1 MKNLKASVII
11 TVYNEDK
18 SIESCLKSLIEQ
30 DYKPL
35 EIIVIND
42 GSTDKTSKILRKFNL
57 ITYELPHEGTAVSR
71 NFAAK
76 KATGEILVFLDADM
90 EFEKNFI
97 TKLIAPINKQETKGT
112 FSKLEYVKNWEKPLA
127 RCWNRVNTPKP
138 PDGLRVRQDLDV
150 GDDFRAILKS
160 EFEKASG
167 FDNVGYT
174 DTWTLS
180 KKLAYK
186 SINATGAIYYHNNP
200 ETYGEIFQSAQWIG
214 KRKYKLGKIG
224 NLITILR
231 CIIFI
236 SLGKGLLRALKY
248 NEPVFIPF
256 QVIYDL
262 GITKGALFSIFSNR
276 IIK

>member
-1 MKNLKASVII
+1 MKKLKASIII
-11 TVYNEDK
+11 TVYNEEK

-42 GSTDKTSKILRKFNL
+42 GSTDKTSEILRNFNL
-57 ITYELPHEGTAVSR
+57 ITYELYHEGTAVSR

-76 KATGEILVFLDADM
+76 KATGQVLIFLDADM

-97 TKLIAPINKQETKGT
+97 TKLIAPINNQETKGT
-112 FSKLEYVKNWEKPLA
+112 FSKLEYVKNWGKPLA
-127 RCWNRVNTPKP
+127 RCWNRINNKLT
-138 PDGLRVRQDLDV
+138 DGLRVAQNSNL
-150 GDDFRAILKS
+150 GEDFRAILKS
-160 EFEKASG
+160 EFIKTGG

-180 KKLAYK
+180 KKLKYRPV
-186 SINATGAIYYHNNP
+186 NAPGAIYYHNSP
-200 ETYGEIFQSAQWIG
+200 ETYDEVFQSAQWIG